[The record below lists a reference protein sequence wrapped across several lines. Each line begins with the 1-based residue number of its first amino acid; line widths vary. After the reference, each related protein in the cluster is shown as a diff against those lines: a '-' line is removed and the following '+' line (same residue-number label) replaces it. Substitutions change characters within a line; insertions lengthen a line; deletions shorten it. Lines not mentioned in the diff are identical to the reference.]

1 MKDQI
6 TGTRDVLQE
15 LSDELHEFVAGS
27 FPDSWILIFQIIGK
41 FLLLAGIIYLLDF
54 LLKLIINSAF
64 RYFVNEQKYPILL
77 SVRKAKVTNS
87 VAHLIALG
95 FGSNALYSVFY
106 RHPKSF
112 FYLERSVNF
121 IIVLVLAGL
130 MFNILKAVENY
141 YFIKKDYYRI
151 LALKAISQTLNIFG
165 IFIFTVIA
173 ICVIFGISSS
183 TILGSLGAITA
194 VMVLIFRDTI
204 LGFVTGIHVA
214 TSKNLKVGDWI
225 KIPKYNL
232 EGTIED
238 INVLST
244 KILNFDKT
252 ISTIPTYDLLSTEI
266 RNLQVMSESNTRR
279 IKKSIIFD
287 INSFRFVDDEMALRL
302 EKINLVHDY
311 LISKKQE
318 LDSERK
324 EIKNPD
330 EILNGRQL
338 TNIGTFRVYA
348 RNYLRK
354 NPNIDQ
360 DETLLVRQLD
370 INAQGL
376 PLEIYCFANRS
387 KLVEYEQIQADIFDH
402 LLVASREFGLEVM
415 QVSAAL

>member
-6 TGTRDVLQE
+6 TGTRDALQTI
-15 LSDELHEFVAGS
+15 SDELHQFVAGS
-27 FPDSWILIFQIIGK
+27 FPDSWVLVFQIIGK
-41 FLLLAGIIYLLDF
+41 FLLLAGVIYLLDF
-54 LLKLIINSAF
+54 LLKLIINSIL

-77 SVRKAKVTNS
+77 SIRKSKVTNS
-87 VAHLIALG
+87 IAHLIALS
-95 FGSNALYSVFY
+95 FGSTALYSVFY

-112 FYLERSVNF
+112 FYIERSINF
-121 IIVLVLAGL
+121 IIVLALAGL
-130 MFNILKAVENY
+130 MFNILKAIENY
-141 YFIKKDYYRI
+141 YLIKKDYYRI

-165 IFIFTVIA
+165 IFIFTIIA
-173 ICVIFGISSS
+173 VCVIFGIGSS

-204 LGFVTGIHVA
+204 LGFVTGLHVA

-225 KIPKYNL
+225 RIPKYNL

-266 RNLQVMSESNTRR
+266 KNLQVMSESNTRR

-287 INSFRFVDDEMALRL
+287 INSFRFVDDEMMGRL
-302 EKINLVHDY
+302 EKINLLHDY
-311 LISKKQE
+311 LVTK
-318 LDSERK
+318 RK
-324 EIKNPD
+324 EISEQRKSVTNAD
-330 EILNGRQL
+330 EMLNDRQL
-338 TNIGTFRVYA
+338 TNIGTFREYA
-348 RNYLRK
+348 RIYLRS
-354 NPNIDQ
+354 NSHVDQ
-360 DETLLVRQLD
+360 NETLLVRQLD

-376 PLEIYCFANRS
+376 PLEIYCFANSS
-387 KLVEYEQIQADIFDH
+387 KWVVYEQIQADIFDH

-415 QVSAAL
+415 QVSATL